1 MSSEGLP
8 VNNVVGTS
16 VDLGARSVQNAANSA
31 SSSQNADSAAASADA
46 AWKFSRVAQGA
57 AGESATA
64 VSEAAAAAAVAAEA
78 AQNATIAANIYP
90 SVAAAQAA
98 ITAGT
103 IPLNSMFNV
112 AVPVGA
118 VPPRFADQ
126 YQNVVGVATPTGVMY
141 PSAESLNEVAKQV
154 DIVQYNNASSVL
166 GFPGVAEMATDSVG
180 NITVQRLADGTTQF
194 PAVMVGKKIEQVQ
207 SANGSVFQSR
217 NSGNQILSMADDGGI
232 SMLRYEAFLSSDHPE
247 YSEIHADQF
256 GNIFKLVD
264 RNGKVTDI
272 RDGSAITDPVVS
284 ADGGFG
290 VEEVG
295 DISFVTENGE
305 NSALTNDGGNINPVT
320 FKTSQ
325 GEFFVKFAS
334 KEGGTGNYNLH
345 RITASGLTRIRQGEG
360 KLVHVMIIGQSLSVG
375 GATINQPA
383 ITVTA
388 RYPYG
393 AVTFNGGSK
402 YDSTYPV
409 KSVEASDLQYLVPI
423 AENFGKVSMQES
435 DCSGLAERLYE
446 YANQTCLV
454 SATGSSGKSL
464 VNISAGTD
472 SFKATQLVM
481 ERAYE
486 IASSLG
492 MEYAPVMLFIHGNA
506 DAVAGVSGAVY
517 KDNMA
522 KLRADYERYYQSLT
536 NDYVTPLLMFVQ
548 QFSNA
553 NIQAGATGVD
563 VNLIIGNAQYEICRD
578 NPKFIITG
586 TQYARPYVDRDHL
599 SNKGYRTDGEV
610 AGVSIAK
617 YIKDQSV
624 LALRPDEANIAQ
636 IASEI
641 TIPLLGGIGAAVIDT
656 VRVVDPGNYGFRLG
670 GATITGVTI
679 DASNVVHIAK
689 TGTATSV
696 SYAYVGNRSANP
708 GPTTGSR
715 GCVRDSA
722 TDVSPVS
729 LLPIYNDLV
738 AFNKIF

>member
-1 MSSEGLP
+1 MEQ
-8 VNNVVGTS
+8 
-16 VDLGARSVQNAANSA
+16 D
-31 SSSQNADSAAASADA
+31 
-46 AWKFSRVAQGA
+46 
-57 AGESATA
+57 
-64 VSEAAAAAAVAAEA
+64 
-78 AQNATIAANIYP
+78 
-90 SVAAAQAA
+90 
-98 ITAGT
+98 
-103 IPLNSMFNV
+103 
-112 AVPVGA
+112 
-118 VPPRFADQ
+118 
-126 YQNVVGVATPTGVMY
+126 YQNVVNNLAPLGKTYPSLDGDAGANAAIASGEIPNGAIFFVRSTSNKSIADEYKNTDGVATFTGDSQPSTAFISDVLSDVERVERINGQEILGY
-141 PSAESLNEVAKQV
+141 PG
-154 DIVQYNNASSVL
+154 I
-166 GFPGVAEMATDSVG
+166 AEMATDSVG
-180 NITVQRLADGTTQF
+180 NITMQRLADGTTQF
-194 PAVMVGKKIEQVQ
+194 PALMIGNKIEQVQ
-207 SANGSVFQSR
+207 SHNGSIFQSR
-217 NSGNQILSMADDGGI
+217 SGGNSILEMTDSGGI
-232 SMLRYEAFLSSDHPE
+232 SMLDYESFLSAAYPD
-247 YSEIHADQF
+247 YAEIYADPF

-264 RNGKVTDI
+264 RSGKVTDI

-284 ADGGFG
+284 ADGGLG
-290 VEEVG
+290 VEESG
-295 DISFVTENGE
+295 DISFITESGE
-305 NSALTNDGGNINPVT
+305 NSTLTNDGGNINPVT

-334 KEGGTGNYNLH
+334 KEGGAGNYQLH
-345 RITASGLTRIRQGEG
+345 RITASGLTRIRQREG
-360 KLVHVMIIGQSLSVG
+360 KLVHVIIIGQSLSVG

-383 ITVTA
+383 ITVTP

-402 YDSTYPV
+402 YDSTYPI

-435 DCSGLAERLYE
+435 DCSGVAERMYE
-446 YANQTCLV
+446 YASHTCLV

-506 DAVAGVSGAVY
+506 DAVAGVSGTVY

-522 KLRADYERYYQSLT
+522 KLRADYENYYQSLT
-536 NDYVTPLLMFVQ
+536 SDYATPLLMFVQ

-553 NIQAGATGVD
+553 NIQAGGTGAD
-563 VNLIIGNAQYEICRD
+563 VNLTIGNAQYEICRD
-578 NPKFIITG
+578 NPEFIMTG
-586 TQYARPYVDRDHL
+586 AQYARPYVDRDHL
-599 SNKGYRTDGEV
+599 SNNGYRTDGEV

-624 LALRPDEANIAQ
+624 LALRPDEASIAQ
-636 IASEI
+636 TASEI

-656 VRVVDPGNYGFRLG
+656 VRVVDPGNYGFRLV

-696 SYAYVGNRSANP
+696 SYAFVGNRSANP

>member
-1 MSSEGLP
+1 MSTYNTGNP
-8 VNNVVGTS
+8 VEPNGSTDPR
-16 VDLGARSVQNAANSA
+16 DLYDN
-31 SSSQNADSAAASADA
+31 SQNLDKAVNGDAATWQDRKDRTRKSWSGIEADSANTI
-46 AWKFSRVAQGA
+46 SRMEQ
-57 AGESATA
+57 
-64 VSEAAAAAAVAAEA
+64 
-78 AQNATIAANIYP
+78 
-90 SVAAAQAA
+90 
-98 ITAGT
+98 
-103 IPLNSMFNV
+103 
-112 AVPVGA
+112 
-118 VPPRFADQ
+118 D
-126 YQNVVGVATPTGVMY
+126 YQNVVNNLAPLGKTYPSLDGDAGANAAIASGEIPNGAIFFVRSTSNKSIADEYKNTDGVATFTGDSQPSTAFISDVLSDVERVERINGQEILGY
-141 PSAESLNEVAKQV
+141 PG
-154 DIVQYNNASSVL
+154 I
-166 GFPGVAEMATDSVG
+166 AEMATDSVG
-180 NITVQRLADGTTQF
+180 NITMQRLADGTTQF
-194 PAVMVGKKIEQVQ
+194 PALMIGNKIEQVQ
-207 SANGSVFQSR
+207 SHNGSIFQSR
-217 NSGNQILSMADDGGI
+217 SGRNSILEMTDSGGI
-232 SMLRYEAFLSSDHPE
+232 SMLDYESFLSAAYPD
-247 YSEIHADQF
+247 YAEIYADQF

-264 RNGKVTDI
+264 RSGKVTDI

-284 ADGGFG
+284 ADGGLG
-290 VEEVG
+290 VEESG
-295 DISFVTENGE
+295 DISFITESGE
-305 NSALTNDGGNINPVT
+305 NSTLTNDGGNINPVT

-334 KEGGTGNYNLH
+334 KEGGAGNYQLH
-345 RITASGLTRIRQGEG
+345 RITASGLTRIRQREG
-360 KLVHVMIIGQSLSVG
+360 KLVHVIIIGQSLSVG

-383 ITVTA
+383 ITVTP
-388 RYPYG
+388 RYQYG

-409 KSVEASDLQYLVPI
+409 KSVEESDLQYLVPI
-423 AENFGKVSMQES
+423 AEDFGKVNMQES

-446 YANQTCLV
+446 YANDTCLV

-506 DAVAGVSGAVY
+506 DAVAGVSGTVY

-522 KLRADYERYYQSLT
+522 KLRADYENYYQSLT
-536 NDYVTPLLMFVQ
+536 SDYATPLLMFVQ

-553 NIQAGATGVD
+553 NIQSGGTGAD
-563 VNLIIGNAQYEICRD
+563 VNLTIGNAQYEICRD
-578 NPKFIITG
+578 NPEFIMTG

-636 IASEI
+636 TETEV

-656 VRVVDPGNYGFRLG
+656 VRVVDPGNYGFRLV

-696 SYAYVGNRSANP
+696 SYAFVGNRSANP

-715 GCVRDSA
+715 GCVRDST

-729 LLPIYNDLV
+729 MLPIYNDLV

>member
-1 MSSEGLP
+1 MGRYFLFARPAISLLLK
-8 VNNVVGTS
+8 NIKNV
-16 VDLGARSVQNAANSA
+16 D
-31 SSSQNADSAAASADA
+31 
-46 AWKFSRVAQGA
+46 
-57 AGESATA
+57 
-64 VSEAAAAAAVAAEA
+64 
-78 AQNATIAANIYP
+78 
-90 SVAAAQAA
+90 
-98 ITAGT
+98 
-103 IPLNSMFNV
+103 
-112 AVPVGA
+112 
-118 VPPRFADQ
+118 
-126 YQNVVGVATPTGVMY
+126 GVATFTGDSLPATAFIDDVLTDVERIERINGQEILGY
-141 PSAESLNEVAKQV
+141 PG
-154 DIVQYNNASSVL
+154 I
-166 GFPGVAEMATDSVG
+166 AEMATDSVG
-180 NITVQRLADGTTQF
+180 NITMQRLADGTTQF
-194 PAVMVGKKIEQVQ
+194 PALMIGNKIEQVQ
-207 SANGSVFQSR
+207 SYNGSIFQSR
-217 NSGNQILSMADDGGI
+217 SGGNSILEMTDAGGI
-232 SMLRYEAFLSSDHPE
+232 SMLDYESFLSAAYPE
-247 YSEIHADQF
+247 YAEIYADTF

-272 RDGSAITDPVVS
+272 RDGSTITDPVVS
-284 ADGGFG
+284 ADGGLG
-290 VEEVG
+290 VEENG
-295 DISFVTENGE
+295 DISFITESGE
-305 NSALTNDGGNINPVT
+305 SSTLTNDGGNINPVT
-320 FKTSQ
+320 FKTSY
-325 GEFFVKFAS
+325 GDFFVKFAS
-334 KEGGTGNYNLH
+334 KEGGTGNYKLH
-345 RITASGLTRIRQGEG
+345 RITASGLTRIRQGYG
-360 KLVHVMIIGQSLSVG
+360 KLVHVIIIGQSLSVG

-383 ITVTA
+383 ITVTP

-393 AVTFNGGSK
+393 SVTFNGGSK

-446 YANQTCLV
+446 YANHTCLV

-486 IASSLG
+486 ISSSLG

-506 DAVAGVSGAVY
+506 DAVAGVSGTVY

-522 KLRADYERYYQSLT
+522 KLRADYENYYQSLT
-536 NDYVTPLLMFVQ
+536 SDYATPLLMFVQ

-553 NIQAGATGVD
+553 NIQAGGTGAD
-563 VNLIIGNAQYEICRD
+563 VNLTIGNAQYEICRD
-578 NPKFIITG
+578 NPEFIMTG

-636 IASEI
+636 TEAEV

-679 DASNVVHIAK
+679 DSSNVVHIAK

-696 SYAYVGNRSANP
+696 SYAFVGNRSANP

-715 GCVRDSA
+715 GCVRDSS

-729 LLPIYNDLV
+729 MLPIYNDLV